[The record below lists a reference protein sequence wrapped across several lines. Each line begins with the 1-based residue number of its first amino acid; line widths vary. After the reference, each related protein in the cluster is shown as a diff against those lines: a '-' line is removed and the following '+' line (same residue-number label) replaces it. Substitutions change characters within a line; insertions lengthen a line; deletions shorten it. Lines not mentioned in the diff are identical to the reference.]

1 MQGLGASCRSEQD
14 QPRCPGTEHLQLP
27 CSLRPTR
34 SSTGLCLQTRFG
46 ALRAPQTPTTTTPGL
61 IQRLRPGFGRA
72 LFYLR
77 AQGCWRSREKASL

>member
-27 CSLRPTR
+27 CSLCPTR

-61 IQRLRPGFGRA
+61 I
-72 LFYLR
+72 
-77 AQGCWRSREKASL
+77 